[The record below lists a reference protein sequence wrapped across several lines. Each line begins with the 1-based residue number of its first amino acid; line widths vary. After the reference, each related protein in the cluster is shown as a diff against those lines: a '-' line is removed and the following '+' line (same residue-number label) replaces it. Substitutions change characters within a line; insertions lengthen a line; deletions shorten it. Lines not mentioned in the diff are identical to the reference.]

1 MASTSETGHGK
12 NVGNFESLIAF
23 CKGYGADYNPSEIS
37 LSIAE
42 LQKKFTACQASQ
54 KTINTLIIP
63 YSKAVNDRS
72 LVFNPLKPLT
82 TRLINAFLAC
92 KVSPNTLDNAKTYAA
107 KIKGSRI
114 NPKQNPPEDPKN
126 PNPES
131 NNNGI
136 SVSQLSFDNQINN
149 FELLIETLK
158 GEPKYKPNET
168 DLQVTTLEA
177 LLTDMRLKNSAVVN
191 ATEPLSSARIT
202 RNDDLYNETTGLVTL
217 AQEVKSYVKSVYGAT
232 HPKYKQISGIKF
244 TKYKK

>member
-12 NVGNFESLIAF
+12 NIGNFESLITY
-23 CKGYGADYNPSEIS
+23 CKGYGADYNPSEKS
-37 LSIAE
+37 QTLTE
-42 LQKKFTACQASQ
+42 LQKKYTTCQASQ
-54 KTINTLIIP
+54 TMVNSLIIP
-63 YSKAVNDRS
+63 YSKAVDERS
-72 LVFNPLKPLT
+72 LVFKPLKPLT
-82 TRLINAFLAC
+82 TRLINAFAAC

-114 NPKQNPPEDPKN
+114 NPNQKPPIDPEN

-131 NNNGI
+131 KNDGK
-136 SVSQLSFDNQINN
+136 SVSQVSFDNQINN

-177 LLTDMRLKNSAVVN
+177 HLANMRLKNSAAIS
-191 ATEPLSSARIT
+191 ATEPLSTARIN
-202 RNDDLYNETTGLVTL
+202 RNNDLYNETTGLVTL